1 MCAPR
6 VVETPRFRDD
16 KAYRFIAISA
26 RNAAL
31 LSSPLKLPPG
41 DYDPVMDM
49 VLNFKPREVL
59 R

>member
-1 MCAPR
+1 
-6 VVETPRFRDD
+6 VETPRFRDD